1 MTRPIKFFDFDLE
14 ATAAARWGPIID
26 AHLDVLPNVTK
37 QLSKLIDS
45 FGFATSVIKPFYEWC
60 NKDNVYHYD
69 EIQYVAQRLGMEPFH
84 ILLMQLVYE
93 TSTACTSTILTY
105 GENKKLFFRTMDW
118 PMLFLKD
125 ITVGLNVKRGSK
137 HIAKVITWVGYVGFL
152 SVNNIIERYT
162 IAINYRR
169 THHPTIF
176 SMLYNLNRIRQLIW
190 PIGYLIREII
200 EQNIKESNVATIL
213 QSRQIVSPCYVTIYS
228 SEGTSYVIT
237 RDCDQTVDIRS
248 SNLIQTNCDWNKTT
262 PDILHSIKR
271 RDLVQQIQDQIISD
285 EITDESEI
293 VKLLMQEPIIN
304 EETIYLVTMHQN
316 DNGDHM
322 NAFVV

>member
-1 MTRPIKFFDFDLE
+1 MTHLIKFFDFDLE
-14 ATAAARWGPIID
+14 TTATARWGPIID

-37 QLSKLIDS
+37 QLHRLIDS
-45 FGFATSVIKPFYEWC
+45 FGFATSVIKPFYDWC

-84 ILLMQLVYE
+84 ILLMQLIYE
-93 TSTACTSTILTY
+93 TSSACTSTILTY
-105 GENKKLFFRTMDW
+105 GNNKKLFFRTMDW
-118 PMLFLKD
+118 PMDFLKS
-125 ITVGLNVKRGSK
+125 ITIGLNVKRGSK
-137 HIAKVITWVGYVGFL
+137 QIAKVVTWVGYVGFL
-152 SVNNIIERYT
+152 SANNIQERYT

-169 THHPTIF
+169 TCNPTIL

-190 PIGYLIREII
+190 PIGYLIREVI
-200 EQNIKESNVATIL
+200 EQNIKESTVATIL
-213 QSRQIVSPCYVTIYS
+213 QSRPIVSPCYITIYS
-228 SEGTSYVIT
+228 PENTSYVIT

-248 SNLIQTNCDWNKTT
+248 TNLIQTNCDWNKTS

-271 RDLVQQIQDQIISD
+271 RDLAQQIQDKITSD
-285 EITDESEI
+285 KITDEAEI

-304 EETIYLVTMHQN
+304 EETIYLMTMHVN
-316 DNGDHM
+316 DNGDHL